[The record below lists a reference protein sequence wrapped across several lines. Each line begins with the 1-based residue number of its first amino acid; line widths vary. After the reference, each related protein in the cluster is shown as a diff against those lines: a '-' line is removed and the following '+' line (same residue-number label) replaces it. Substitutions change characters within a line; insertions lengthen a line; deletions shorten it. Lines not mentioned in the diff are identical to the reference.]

1 MGSKDGGTVETSSS
15 PWGPQQP
22 YMKDIWSQAQNLYG
36 TPLQQFGASTVGP
49 QSAMTQ
55 EGQQAG
61 LGLIRGAGQGQQFG
75 YINDVMSGQ
84 YLDPSSNPWLR
95 QLADQG
101 ASDITRQFKTAAFPG
116 ASLGAM
122 GRAGSGA
129 EMNLQGQAYRGL
141 GDALSRNYSN
151 IYGQNYARERGYMQQ
166 APGMMNQ
173 AQAGRRA
180 DIGMGTQLGGQADQ
194 YAQMQLNDLIQKF
207 NFQQQE
213 PGQRLDAYQ
222 QRIFGGG
229 VIPGTQT
236 MPGGGQGFGAAQGIG
251 AGLGLLGTLMSMF
264 PATAPVGMG
273 LTMAGGAMGGGQR
286 IPGITT

>member
-1 MGSKDGGTVETSSS
+1 MAKAGETTTSNS

-22 YMKDIWSQAQNLYG
+22 YMKDIWSQAQDLYG
-36 TPLQQFGASTVGP
+36 TPLQQYGGSTVAG
-49 QSAMTQ
+49 QSAMSQ

-61 LGLIRGAGQGQQFG
+61 LGLIRGAGQGQQFD
-75 YINDVMSGQ
+75 YLNNVMGGQ
-84 YLDPSSNPWLR
+84 YLDPGTNPYL
-95 QLADQG
+95 QSMYDQG
-101 ASDITRQFKTAAFPG
+101 VSNITRDFKTAAFPG

-141 GDALSRNYSN
+141 GDALSANYAN
-151 IYGQNYARERGYMQQ
+151 TFGQNYARERGYMQQ

-236 MPGGGQGFGAAQGIG
+236 MPGGQGFGAAQGIG
-251 AGLGLLGTLMSMF
+251 TGLGLIGTLMSMF
-264 PATAPVGMG
+264 PATAPVGVGM
-273 LTMAGGAMGGGQR
+273 TMAGGAMGGGQR
-286 IPGITT
+286 IPGIST